1 MPFLYLGSFRRF
13 RKRTSSV
20 IPVAV
25 LILVVLVGVGSL
37 SGQRGGAFRASR
49 DHPAIRYTD
58 GPVENVIVDLNAD
71 LQSGAA
77 SLSYDEVSGYLPSV
91 LDFLNVPTESQLL
104 VFSPTSL
111 QADLIRFDNPRAVFF
126 ADDIAVGWVRGAE
139 VLELAVQ
146 DRQQGTV
153 FYTLTQSVVDRPQF
167 ERRENCLAC
176 HLSWDTLG
184 VPGLQVLSMFPMPKD

>member
-58 GPVENVIVDLNAD
+58 GQVENVVVDLNAD

-111 QADLIRFDNPRAVFF
+111 PVS
-126 ADDIAVGWVRGAE
+126 
-139 VLELAVQ
+139 
-146 DRQQGTV
+146 
-153 FYTLTQSVVDRPQF
+153 YTHLTLPTK
-167 ERRENCLAC
+167 A
-176 HLSWDTLG
+176 
-184 VPGLQVLSMFPMPKD
+184 